1 MRSKLQKLLKQ
12 SLDVNEDVNEDLIEL
27 IKVKDGR
34 IQEQEQ
40 TIKDT
45 IQALKDNGRKDDALL
60 ITSLETTLK
69 K

>member
-12 SLDVNEDVNEDLIEL
+12 SLDVNDDLIEL

-45 IQALKDNGRKDDALL
+45 IQALKDNGRKEDALL

>member
-12 SLDVNEDVNEDLIEL
+12 SLDVNEDLIEL